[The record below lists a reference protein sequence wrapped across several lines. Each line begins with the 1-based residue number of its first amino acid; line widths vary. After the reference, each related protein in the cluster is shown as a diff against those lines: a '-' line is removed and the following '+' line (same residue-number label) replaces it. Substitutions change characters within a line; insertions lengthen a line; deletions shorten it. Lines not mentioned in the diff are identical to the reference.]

1 MVYYSPAFLF
11 LMRSLLTP
19 LATPPIVR
27 SVWNTVS
34 LFMALCSSMLMVIIT
49 FSQATEAEL
58 GSFSPDDIKDFSPPQ
73 VVEFL
78 AQLVDKVKLNL
89 RF

>member
-1 MVYYSPAFLF
+1 MVYYLPTFLF

-27 SVWNTVS
+27 SVWNS

>member
-1 MVYYSPAFLF
+1 MV
-11 LMRSLLTP
+11 
-19 LATPPIVR
+19 
-27 SVWNTVS
+27 
-34 LFMALCSSMLMVIIT
+34 IT

-58 GSFSPDDIKDFSPPQ
+58 GSFSPDDIKDFSPSQ

-78 AQLVDKVKLNL
+78 AQLVDKVKLNV